1 MLGENKCI
9 VIVYLI
15 PCNKSLKFMVPE
27 SGIEILGLGTECR
40 YDENVFFSLSTEGR
54 FKLNVRL

>member
-1 MLGENKCI
+1 MLGKNKCI
-9 VIVYLI
+9 VIMSLM
-15 PCNKSLKFMVPE
+15 PCNKILKFMVPE

-40 YDENVFFSLSTEGR
+40 YDQDVFFYLSTDGR